1 MLFAF
6 VRTGYSPKNLCS
18 CCIHPILLSVLLSCL
33 FFLCGCTTYSAYNI
47 SSPQPPI
54 LNPAPVKFY
63 VQSIN
68 GIFLKAEEICKIK
81 QELPVRY
88 PIFFAKTKDN
98 AIPVNF
104 YWKIEYDHSG
114 SDTASLSGLT
124 LGIIPCLIF
133 KNHTGELSAKLT
145 SQENSSES
153 SNAVIYTVSE
163 KEILHMLDAAIITDP
178 IAAMCISCGADLTS
192 SYLASTNEM
201 LSVPLYYCDANLRL
215 FPNTCV
221 LLYSNLS
228 ENEKEK
234 FAPEPISLI
243 AEEVQ

>member
-6 VRTGYSPKNLCS
+6 VRTGYSRRNLSS
-18 CCIHPILLSVLLSCL
+18 CCIHLISSSALFACI

-54 LNPAPVKFY
+54 LNPAPAKFY

-68 GIFLKAEEICKIK
+68 GIFLKAEEISKIK
-81 QELPVRY
+81 QELPMRY
-88 PIFFAKTKDN
+88 PSFFAKTKDN

-145 SQENSSES
+145 SHGSSSEN
-153 SNAVIYTVSE
+153 SNAVVYTVSE

-178 IAAMCISCGADLTS
+178 IAAMCISSGADLTS
-192 SYLASTNEM
+192 SYFASTNEM
-201 LSVPLYYCDANLRL
+201 LSVPLYCCNANLRL
-215 FPNTCV
+215 FPNACA
-221 LLYSNLS
+221 LLYSNLT

-234 FAPEPISLI
+234 IKMSRRTSQLELSI
-243 AEEVQ
+243 